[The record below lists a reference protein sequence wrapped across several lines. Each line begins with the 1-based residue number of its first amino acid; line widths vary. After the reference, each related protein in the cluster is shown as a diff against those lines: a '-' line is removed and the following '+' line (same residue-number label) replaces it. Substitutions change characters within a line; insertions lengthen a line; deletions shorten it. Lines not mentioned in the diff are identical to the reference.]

1 LEKELLSEQMSII
14 VGENFL
20 ISVEEKTNTAI
31 QKIIDWIKSSR
42 GIIRRMGIDYLL
54 YLIID
59 EVINGYFLV
68 LEEIEDGLEELEDEL
83 TTNPTSSTLQAIH
96 RFKRQLLQFNKNTWP
111 LREVIGTLGRTGH
124 RFIDNQTIHFLDG
137 CFNCLGGTAGLPYK
151 RKNRG
156 RRKGDKGS
164 EPTVQCDNCGAF
176 VPRSKIQRIT
186 TRVSLVR
193 GDLARELKQMGAYIA
208 ENVVVK
214 NLCISCAIHYGVLK
228 VRARE
233 ERKQKQFL

>member
-1 LEKELLSEQMSII
+1 MKETII
-14 VGENFL
+14 G
-20 ISVEEKTNTAI
+20 
-31 QKIIDWIKSSR
+31 SSDCSR
-42 GIIRRMGIDYLL
+42 WVSR
-54 YLIID
+54 
-59 EVINGYFLV
+59 
-68 LEEIEDGLEELEDEL
+68 
-83 TTNPTSSTLQAIH
+83 
-96 RFKRQLLQFNKNTWP
+96 
-111 LREVIGTLGRTGH
+111 
-124 RFIDNQTIHFLDG
+124 
-137 CFNCLGGTAGLPYK
+137 LPYK

-176 VPRSKIQRIT
+176 VPRSKIQRVT

-214 NLCISCAIHYGVLK
+214 NLCISCAVHYGVLK

-233 ERKQKQFL
+233 ERRPRQFL

>member
-1 LEKELLSEQMSII
+1 M
-14 VGENFL
+14 
-20 ISVEEKTNTAI
+20 EET
-31 QKIIDWIKSSR
+31 
-42 GIIRRMGIDYLL
+42 IIR
-54 YLIID
+54 
-59 EVINGYFLV
+59 
-68 LEEIEDGLEELEDEL
+68 
-83 TTNPTSSTLQAIH
+83 
-96 RFKRQLLQFNKNTWP
+96 
-111 LREVIGTLGRTGH
+111 
-124 RFIDNQTIHFLDG
+124 
-137 CFNCLGGTAGLPYK
+137 CFHCFTRVSRLPYK

-164 EPTVQCDNCGAF
+164 EQTVQCDNCGAF
-176 VPRSKIQRIT
+176 VPRSKIQRVT

-233 ERKQKQFL
+233 ERKPKQFL